1 MEQNNVQQETISGLA
16 AVLRIVAVISVIA
29 GAICAYNF
37 GTEFNGFWR
46 ERNAVVT
53 TLWVAGGIMNALLWW
68 ALSIIVEAC
77 QHYIKNNKR

>member
-1 MEQNNVQQETISGLA
+1 MEQNNVQQETISFLA

-37 GTEFNGFWR
+37 GDTYNGFWH

-77 QHYIKNNKR
+77 NKYLSRV

>member
-1 MEQNNVQQETISGLA
+1 MIERNFNGGGSYGNFPLLLKFLAILCIVVGIVA
-16 AVLRIVAVISVIA
+16 AV
-29 GAICAYNF
+29 NF

-46 ERNAVVT
+46 ERNTVVT

-77 QHYIKNNKR
+77 NKYLSRA

>member
-1 MEQNNVQQETISGLA
+1 MGQNNVQQETISGLA
-16 AVLRIVAVISVIA
+16 AVLRIIAVISVIA

-37 GTEFNGFWR
+37 GDTFNGFWH

-77 QHYIKNNKR
+77 NKYLSRV

>member
-1 MEQNNVQQETISGLA
+1 MEQNNVQQETILGLA

-37 GTEFNGFWR
+37 GDTYNGFWH

-77 QHYIKNNKR
+77 NKYLSRV

>member
-1 MEQNNVQQETISGLA
+1 MIERNFNGGDSYGNFPLLLKFLAILCIVVGIVA
-16 AVLRIVAVISVIA
+16 AV
-29 GAICAYNF
+29 NF
-37 GTEFNGFWR
+37 GDTYNGFWR

-77 QHYIKNNKR
+77 NKYLSRA

>member
-1 MEQNNVQQETISGLA
+1 MEQNKVQQETISGLA

-37 GTEFNGFWR
+37 GDTYNGFWH

-77 QHYIKNNKR
+77 NKYLSRV